1 MRSRLLR
8 LSVAAALLLF
18 LASER
23 SVFAGFPE
31 RSIKIILGFGAGGPT
46 DIVARTMAD
55 ALSKDLGQSVI
66 VENQP
71 GASGNIAT
79 GTVAKADPDGYTYL
93 VGANPLAVNE
103 SLFPDFPFKFG
114 RDIVAVA
121 AIGTTATVLVTRPS
135 LRVHTLADFAQAA
148 RAKRDA
154 ISYAAIGIG
163 STSHLAGV
171 AFDQRA
177 GSHMLAVEY
186 HGVNEALKDLLG
198 DHVDAWFATIPGVL
212 GAIKAGQLTAIATTG
227 PERAPALPDVP
238 TVAESGYPGYDIRL
252 WVGVFARSGV
262 PPQTMGA
269 IEQAIGRA
277 MQSEET
283 RTTLQ
288 RQGIA
293 PSTMNR
299 DEFTAFVT
307 QDVAR
312 AKTIVAAFKAND
324 P

>member
-1 MRSRLLR
+1 MRSGPWR
-8 LSVAAALLLF
+8 LSAAAFVLI
-18 LASER
+18 LASEWIAL
-23 SVFAGFPE
+23 AGFPE
-31 RSIKIILGFGAGGPT
+31 RPIRIVLGFGAGGPT
-46 DIVARTMAD
+46 DIVARTLAD
-55 ALSKDLGQSVI
+55 ALSRDLGQRVI

-79 GTVAKADPDGYTYL
+79 QTIARANADGYTYL

-114 RDIVAVA
+114 KDIVAVA
-121 AIGTTATVLVTRPS
+121 AIGTTATVLVVRPS
-135 LRVHTLADFAQAA
+135 LNVRNLAEFARAA
-148 RAKRDA
+148 RAKRDG

-171 AFDQRA
+171 AFNLRT

-198 DHVDAWFATIPGVL
+198 GNVDAWFATIPGVL
-212 GAIKAGQLTAIATTG
+212 GVIKAGQLTAIATTG
-227 PERAPALPDVP
+227 PERPPSLPDVP
-238 TVAESGYPGYDIRL
+238 TVAESGFPGYDIRL
-252 WVGVFARSGV
+252 WVGVFARNGI
-262 PPQTMGA
+262 PPQTLGV

-277 MQSEET
+277 MKSDET
-283 RTTLQ
+283 RTALE

-299 DEFTAFVT
+299 DEFTAFVA
-307 QDVAR
+307 QEVAR
-312 AKTIVAAFKAND
+312 AKTVVDAFKAD
-324 P
+324 EH